1 MRGIVAVGVLVVVLA
16 LATVS
21 TATALSPYPP
31 GSVGYDISFPQC
43 GGATP
48 AQPYAFGLV
57 GVTGGRAFTQNPCLR
72 AQYAWASASGR
83 PPSLYINTKYPSG
96 TTIGERD
103 TGPAGTCASTD
114 TRCQAYNYGY
124 KTAQHAVAY
133 AKTQGAVDV
142 ATWWLDVETENTW
155 SADKAMNAVVLQAAI
170 DYLKTQN
177 VAIGIYSTA
186 YQWSIIAGTYAPG
199 LPVWV
204 AGGRDAA
211 HAQELC
217 RTGTFGGGEV
227 QLVQYVSSPFSKD
240 VVCGGS
246 PAPTATAGA
255 TGTATP
261 TATPGGTST
270 TQALTGG
277 TVPRAG
283 GFGLAVFRGGPVD
296 ELVTS
301 TECPLSTMVL
311 YFTVNG
317 SFVTFIPGSSVGAV
331 NASFLLAFPGG
342 SLPPSTGFLGKCA

>member
-1 MRGIVAVGVLVVVLA
+1 MRGIASVGALVVVLL
-16 LATVS
+16 LASAS
-21 TATALSPYPP
+21 TATALSPYPA
-31 GSVGYDISFPQC
+31 GSIGYDISFPQC

-48 AQPYAFGLV
+48 AQPYAFGIV
-57 GVTGGRAFTQNPCLR
+57 GVTGGKAFTQNPCLR
-72 AQYAWASASGR
+72 AQYQWASASGR
-83 PPSLYINTKYPSG
+83 PPSLYVNTKYPSG

-133 AKTQGAVDV
+133 AKTQGVVDV

-155 SADKAMNAVVLQAAI
+155 STDKAMNAVVLGAAI
-170 DYLKTQN
+170 DYLKSQN
-177 VAIGIYSTA
+177 ATIGIYSTA

-204 AGGRDAA
+204 AGGRDAT

-217 RTGTFGGGEV
+217 KTGAFGGGAV

-240 VVCGGS
+240 VVCGAS
-246 PAPTATAGA
+246 TP
-255 TGTATP
+255 TGTATATP
-261 TATPGGTST
+261 SATATPAGTST
-270 TQALTGG
+270 AQALTGG
-277 TVPRAG
+277 TVPAEG

-301 TECPLSTMVL
+301 TGCPVQTMVL

-317 SFVTFIPGSSVGAV
+317 SFVTFIPGSSVAAV

>member
-1 MRGIVAVGVLVVVLA
+1 MRVIAPVIVLVVA
-16 LATVS
+16 LMAVHAS
-21 TATALSPYPP
+21 RATALSPYPP
-31 GSVGYDISFPQC
+31 GSTGYDISFPQC
-43 GGATP
+43 GGPFP

-57 GVTGGRAFTQNPCLR
+57 GVTGGRAFTTNPCLR
-72 AQYAWASASGR
+72 AQYNWAAASGR

-133 AKTQGAVDV
+133 AKTQGVTDV

-155 SADKAMNAVVLQAAI
+155 SADKAMNAVVLGAAI
-170 DYLKTQN
+170 DYLRTQT
-177 VAIGIYSTA
+177 ASIGIYSTP

-204 AGGRDAA
+204 AGGKDAA

-217 RTGTFGGGEV
+217 TTGLFGGGEV
-227 QLVQYVSSPFSKD
+227 QLVQYVATPFSKNL
-240 VVCGGS
+240 VCGA
-246 PAPTATAGA
+246 APVPTGTASA
-255 TGTATP
+255 TATP
-261 TATPGGTST
+261 TATATAET

-277 TVPRAG
+277 TVPPEG
-283 GFGLAVFRGGPVD
+283 GFGLAVFRGGAVDDLVASTGCPV
-296 ELVTS
+296 
-301 TECPLSTMVL
+301 STMVL

-317 SFVTFIPGSSVGAV
+317 SFVTFIPGSSVAAV

-342 SLPPSTGFLGKCA
+342 SLPAKTAFLGKCV